1 MTGQRGFSL
10 TEVLVTVLVASAI
23 IAMVVPTMTNAS
35 RSLKL
40 MTVAKEIEG
49 QLQNTRFTAINKNRS
64 TSLVFSSDGS
74 WYFLDLDGNGVLNGS
89 ETALWAPSGGYTL
102 NASAPTTSLTA
113 SVVGTSQEPAIF
125 SNRGVAFT
133 SRGSVVQ
140 VNSSQVPTTTK
151 LAAPG
156 VIYLRD
162 PQGRYAAV
170 SLTSAGRVR
179 SWTLKG
185 TTWR

>member
-10 TEVLVTVLVASAI
+10 TEVLLTVLAAATT

-74 WYFLDLDGNGVLNGS
+74 WFFWIS
-89 ETALWAPSGGYTL
+89 METAPSM
-102 NASAPTTSLTA
+102 
-113 SVVGTSQEPAIF
+113 
-125 SNRGVAFT
+125 
-133 SRGSVVQ
+133 
-140 VNSSQVPTTTK
+140 VPKPPCGPRLEDT
-151 LAAPG
+151 
-156 VIYLRD
+156 R
-162 PQGRYAAV
+162 
-170 SLTSAGRVR
+170 
-179 SWTLKG
+179 
-185 TTWR
+185 